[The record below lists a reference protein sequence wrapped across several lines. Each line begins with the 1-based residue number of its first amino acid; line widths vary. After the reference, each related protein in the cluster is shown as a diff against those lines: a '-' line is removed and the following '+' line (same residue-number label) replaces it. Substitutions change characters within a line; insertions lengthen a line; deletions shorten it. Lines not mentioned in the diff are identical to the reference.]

1 MNFKKTL
8 ASLIAV
14 MAMLLMILG
23 TSPASAVESDGAAGV
38 TTQGKDSEGFFVGL
52 QNMFRGIS
60 PFSHSAEYLDVSVET
75 THYSVDEVNAGDSVT
90 AYGTWDARHLD
101 PKPGDMFRI
110 SVWEN
115 LGMLQGQTFSLDGT
129 SKEGLSGTWAQCE
142 FINSHEADCTFTDLA
157 GPHEEIYGEWEFEVV
172 ARAAGSTD
180 KPPLTILPGS
190 VELEKSGTIPSRS
203 TVVAG
208 VEHLPGQYVEW
219 TVDITVNSP
228 ESILSEPLILTDTFS
243 ANQKICVDAPETLD
257 SNGLK
262 KALDFKATSFLDL
275 DYALELVDGQLR
287 LVMEDLGDDS
297 SYHSYE
303 EVRMKY
309 ILCTSSGERDP
320 KGMLYINE
328 VSGAR
333 AEVSGARAEVEMLWD
348 SWGTGTGDKEP
359 QPSETPEPSPEP
371 TVTPDETPEPTV
383 TPEPTPTST
392 VEPTVTPSETPEPT
406 VTPEPAPEPTPAPTV
421 EPVVEKKQ
429 LAATGANTV
438 WAAVAG
444 LVLLAG
450 GVGIAVRS
458 RLRAS
463 GFDTTA

>member
-8 ASLIAV
+8 ASLIAG

-75 THYSVDEVNAGDSVT
+75 THYSEEEVNVGDSVT

-115 LGMLQGQTFSLDGT
+115 LGMLPGQTFPLEGT
-129 SKEGLSGTWAQCE
+129 SKSGLFGTWAQCE
-142 FINSHEADCTFTDLA
+142 FINSHEADCTFAELV
-157 GPHEEIYGEWEFEVV
+157 GMYEEIHGEWEFYVD

-180 KPPLTILPGS
+180 NPPLTILPGS
-190 VELEKSGTIPSRS
+190 VELEKEGDIPSRS

-208 VEHLPGQYVEW
+208 VEHLPGRYVEW

-262 KALDFKATSFLDL
+262 EALAFKTSSVLDL

-297 SYHSYE
+297 SYFGSE

-320 KGMLYINE
+320 KGTMYINE

-348 SWGTGTGDKEP
+348 SWGTGTGDKKP
-359 QPSETPEPSPEP
+359 QPSETPEPAPTPTVEP

-383 TPEPTPTST
+383 TPEPS
-392 VEPTVTPSETPEPT
+392 PEPT
-406 VTPEPAPEPTPAPTV
+406 PEPTPAPTV